1 MIINLNEI
9 AAADEIKFQ
18 GGDGHILFN
27 RFVDEDNKIMQIIYP
42 VGCSIGYHQHK
53 DNCEIMYVIS
63 GEGEARTESGTEKL
77 VPGVV
82 HYCPRGGF
90 HEVRNTGNTDLVVFA
105 VVPKLG

>member
-1 MIINLNEI
+1 MIINLENIE
-9 AAADEIKFQ
+9 AADEIKFQ
-18 GGDGHILFN
+18 GGEGHILFN
-27 RFVDEDNKIMQIIYP
+27 RFVDADNKIMRITYP

-63 GEGEARTESGTEKL
+63 GEGEARTETGIEKL

-82 HYCPRGGF
+82 HYCPRGGS